1 MDLAIAILLV
11 VVNIVLAASVFASL
25 PGHWAMLAIALGLEF
40 WRGEFSWWVL
50 GGVLIV
56 CLLAEVLEFLAGA
69 AGAKVG
75 GGSRSAVWG
84 ATLGGIVGAVLGTFF
99 LPIPLLGTVVGAA
112 VGAAVAA
119 VAVEAGVAE
128 KEKRSPGKLAKL
140 GAATLFS
147 RAAALVIKGVLALL
161 IAVALSLDAFIGL

>member
-1 MDLAIAILLV
+1 MDLAIATVLV
-11 VVNIVLAASVFASL
+11 VVNLVLAVSVFVSL
-25 PGHWAMLAIALGLEF
+25 PGHWAMLAIALGLHL

-50 GGVLIV
+50 GGVLLV
-56 CLLAEVLEFLAGA
+56 CVLAEVLEFLAGA

-84 ATLGGIVGAVLGTFF
+84 ATLGGVVGAVLGTLF

-128 KEKRSPGKLAKL
+128 KRSPVKLAKL

-147 RAAALVIKGVLALL
+147 RAAALIIKGVLALL
-161 IAVALSLDAFIGL
+161 IALALSLDAFIGV